1 MTTSPHYGNGQS
13 PITGRKRP
21 VSSHHQSPKSGHP
34 YLPLPPGSA
43 DLPRETWHR
52 QRVSLC
58 SGATS
63 QIDARL
69 NCRIVVRYNDDSSTC
84 FGHRRCM
91 DPRKTRT
98 VRCKCNDVLNVDR
111 NFGGSCAIGELDE
124 HRSSVVR
131 PSDSA
136 RPLELSRWTA
146 TWERRDEMR
155 PVTCGAKRP
164 PAGGTGHL
172 DDDSIATGKT
182 RHGKPGMQFRV
193 TTAGLCLD
201 TGHCIPG
208 SNGIAGRNQPPRPL
222 QHNSKALTQG
232 VVPNFGLLVGTGA
245 GRRAQDMTELE
256 I

>member
-1 MTTSPHYGNGQS
+1 MTNPLLGDSQS
-13 PITGRKRP
+13 PTKGRKRASP
-21 VSSHHQSPKSGHP
+21 SLHQSPEKGHP

-43 DLPRETWHR
+43 DLPREPWHR
-52 QRVSLC
+52 QRVSLG
-58 SGATS
+58 SGSTS

-84 FGHRRCM
+84 FVHRRCM
-91 DPRKTRT
+91 DPRKART

-146 TWERRDEMR
+146 TWERRDEMH

-182 RHGKPGMQFRV
+182 
-193 TTAGLCLD
+193 
-201 TGHCIPG
+201 
-208 SNGIAGRNQPPRPL
+208 SNGIAGRNRPPRPL

-232 VVPNFGLLVGTGA
+232 VVSNFRLLVGTGA